1 MTATGQLLRRF
12 GRTAGPLAAIL
23 LSLWAGTAAAEDASL
38 NAVLFKA
45 VPPGAAISVKPWD
58 NSDDNMT
65 LAADF
70 EKALR
75 DKGYRVVKDGG
86 LVLSFEIRDILGT
99 WDAGDRRNLVELD
112 AHGGRTGGED
122 ARAMLNLYQSAR
134 GGVFNKGRPTRDV
147 EPSKYQLDVTLD
159 SKEDGR
165 LWQAHA
171 IAALVRTD
179 SLTLTRRMIPGL
191 VGAIGT
197 TVKQGKIPL
206 R

>member
-1 MTATGQLLRRF
+1 MTATGQLSRCI
-12 GRTAGPLAAIL
+12 GRAAGPLAAVVMA
-23 LSLWAGTAAAEDASL
+23 LWASTAGAADARL

-45 VPPGAAISVKPWD
+45 IPSGAAISVKPWD

-65 LAADF
+65 LAHDF
-70 EKALR
+70 EAALR
-75 DKGYRVVKDGG
+75 DHGYRVVKEGG
-86 LVLSFEIRDILGT
+86 LVLSFETRDILGT

-122 ARAMLNLYQSAR
+122 AKAMLNLYQSAR
-134 GGVFNKGRPTRDV
+134 GGVFNKGEPSRDV
-147 EPSKYQLDVTLD
+147 VPSKYQINVTID
-159 SKEDGR
+159 SKDDGR
-165 LWQAHA
+165 LWQAQA
-171 IAALVRTD
+171 VGELVRTD

-191 VGAIGT
+191 VDSIGK